1 MKIKNLS
8 LSQRCKEKVAATTAS
23 SVMINGQK
31 MATMQTWINARAA
44 IRNSEIDKCKHSGII
59 LKKCFF

>member
-1 MKIKNLS
+1 VLIATKMKIKNLS

-44 IRNSEIDKCKHSGII
+44 IRK
-59 LKKCFF
+59 